1 MASSLSL
8 APGSEKL
15 CAGLG
20 CGVQDMG
27 SLMRSHLLGSHGA
40 MQGGHRKRSDA
51 PVRDVQA
58 HAWQQRTRGAAEEG
72 PRAAEWGRVCPKEYR
87 KTFSFL
93 HREIHTMTIF
103 LSPASVA
110 EAW

>member
-1 MASSLSL
+1 MVD
-8 APGSEKL
+8 E
-15 CAGLG
+15 CARR
-20 CGVQDMG
+20 VHDMR
-27 SLMRSHLLGSHGA
+27 SLMHSNLLGGR
-40 MQGGHRKRSDA
+40 GTIWNGHRKRSDA